1 MASDHFTEFREEYDH
16 VGPGVFRHM
25 PLAAWARTDHPAT
38 STQETEPR
46 QPDDLREL
54 MNGWKLP
61 PHISG
66 VTLPRGC
73 RIRRVRVPASAG
85 AQKERGARPV
95 IVSRRAL
102 DEARSG
108 EPG

>member
-1 MASDHFTEFREEYDH
+1 MTPQESD
-16 VGPGVFRHM
+16 
-25 PLAAWARTDHPAT
+25 
-38 STQETEPR
+38 QQ

-66 VTLPRGC
+66 VALPRGC
-73 RIRRVRVPASAG
+73 RIRRVRVPAAPG
-85 AQKERGARPV
+85 VQKERGARPL